1 MRLCGLVAAK
11 EQLRLVISAL
21 PKTHRVNLIPFET
34 SVTQVWRELKTLNNG
49 NRNELL
55 ERLAKI
61 KLAGGTNTFGALMH
75 AMEDPEVDT
84 IYLLTD
90 GVPSSGELVDPE
102 EILEVIMRE
111 NRIRQIVIHCI
122 SIGLKSTLLKDLANL
137 TGGQYKE
144 VL

>member
-1 MRLCGLVAAK
+1 
-11 EQLRLVISAL
+11 
-21 PKTHRVNLIPFET
+21 
-34 SVTQVWRELKTLNNG
+34 
-49 NRNELL
+49 
-55 ERLAKI
+55 
-61 KLAGGTNTFGALMH
+61 MH

-90 GVPSSGELVDPE
+90 GVPSSGELADPE

-122 SIGLKSTLLKDLANL
+122 SIGMKSTLLKDLANL